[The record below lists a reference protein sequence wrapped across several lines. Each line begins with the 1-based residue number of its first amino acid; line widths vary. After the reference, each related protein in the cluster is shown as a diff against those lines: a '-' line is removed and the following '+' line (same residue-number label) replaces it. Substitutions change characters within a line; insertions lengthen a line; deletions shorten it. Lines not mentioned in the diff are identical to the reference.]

1 MLVLLFRILLL
12 GRELTCITDAR
23 KVRGAVKLLRIYI
36 IYGSYPAFAM
46 VLYLREMLLSLL
58 RRDDSLTKLSLRLIM
73 NKSLLVIGLMTGNS
87 LDGVDAVL
95 TRFSVDGEL
104 EDICSYSLEM
114 PDDLRENLITVR
126 SFINEANGNMPEAVR
141 GIDSAGLA
149 SFDSVQFSYSTFLA
163 RAVTAICE
171 RAKPLLGEGEQI
183 DLIGSHG
190 QTCAHFPP
198 SVAQTSDR
206 RSIYTVQI
214 GDAQQL
220 ADLTGITVVADF
232 RSDDVMNGGEGAPLA
247 PAHHVHLAEA
257 TKKRGLFPIAF
268 CNAGNTG
275 NVSIISEHRD
285 TGELVVRG
293 WDTGPFNHFLDKLM
307 TRERGERM
315 DKDASVAKTGVVNKK
330 LLEVLFEK
338 AVLTAQGEAFLT
350 KSPPKSSDPEWY
362 MMIPELTGAAEIDGA
377 ILSFEDRLR
386 TATYFSSYIYTHS
399 LALTSDEIVLPSYYA
414 LCGGGW
420 KNPLCVQDFK
430 ALLSGDQERCVILDK
445 HSDLFASLRMRV
457 SNGSKEVKIASSIE
471 YGFDGTAMEARIFAD
486 AARCRI
492 TGEPFTQP
500 ATTGVSK
507 PTVAGVIRFPDRED
521 NKATPN
527 LTSWLAQYGT
537 RDSTVDDI
545 KVFDSRWNRAVA
557 GWRERLSDEM
567 LEHVNLDV
575 ES

>member
-1 MLVLLFRILLL
+1 
-12 GRELTCITDAR
+12 
-23 KVRGAVKLLRIYI
+23 
-36 IYGSYPAFAM
+36 
-46 VLYLREMLLSLL
+46 
-58 RRDDSLTKLSLRLIM
+58 M
-73 NKSLLVIGLMTGNS
+73 NTSLLVIGLMTGNS

-95 TRFSVDGEL
+95 TRFGGDGGI
-104 EDICSYSLEM
+104 EDVCSHTLEM
-114 PDDLRENLITVR
+114 PNELREGLIAVR
-126 SFINEANGNMPEAVR
+126 SCIAESKGNMPDAVR
-141 GIDSAGLA
+141 RFDAIGGD
-149 SFDSVQFSYSTFLA
+149 SFDTVQSAYTTFLA
-163 RAVTAICE
+163 KAVA
-171 RAKPLLGEGEQI
+171 ALLKSAQSNLLEGEQV

-247 PAHHVHLAEA
+247 PIHHAHLAEA
-257 TKKRGLFPIAF
+257 TKKRGIFPIAF

-285 TGELVVRG
+285 TGEVVVKG
-293 WDTGPFNHFLDKLM
+293 WDTGPFNNFPDKLM
-307 TRERGERM
+307 ARERSERM

-338 AVLTAQGEAFLT
+338 AVLTAQGENFLT

-362 MMIPELTGAAEIDGA
+362 VMIPELAGEAEIDGA
-377 ILSFEDRLR
+377 KISFEDRLR
-386 TATYFSSYIYTHS
+386 TATYFSSYIYAHS

-537 RDSTVDDI
+537 RDSTVDGI
-545 KVFDSRWNRAVA
+545 EVFDSRWNRAVA
-557 GWRERLSDEM
+557 GWRDRLTEEM
-567 LEHVNLDV
+567 LTHPNLDAQT
-575 ES
+575 

>member
-1 MLVLLFRILLL
+1 M
-12 GRELTCITDAR
+12 EAR
-23 KVRGAVKLLRIYI
+23 KVRGAVKLIRIYI
-36 IYGSYPAFAM
+36 IYGSCPAFAM
-46 VLYLREMLLSLL
+46 VLYLREMLLSSL
-58 RRDDSLTKLSLRLIM
+58 RRANSLAIRSLRVIM

-95 TRFSVDGEL
+95 TRFSVDGGL

-114 PDDLRENLITVR
+114 PEELRENLITVR
-126 SFINEANGNMPEAVR
+126 SFINEVNGNMPEAVR
-141 GIDSAGLA
+141 RIDSAGRA

-171 RAKPLLGEGEQI
+171 RSKPLLSEGEQI

-307 TRERGERM
+307 ARERGERM
-315 DKDASVAKTGVVNKK
+315 DKDASVAKAGVVSKK

-386 TATYFSSYIYTHS
+386 TATYFSSYIYAHS
-399 LALTSDEIVLPSYYA
+399 LASAPEKIILPSCYA

-430 ALLSGDQERCVILDK
+430 ALLSVNQEQCVVLDK
-445 HSDLFASLRMRV
+445 HSDLFASLRMRI
-457 SNGSKEVKIASSIE
+457 SNGSTEVKIASSVE

-492 TGEPFTQP
+492 IGEPFTQP
-500 ATTGVSK
+500 TTTGVSK
-507 PTVAGVIRFPDRED
+507 PTVAGVIRFPNGEEQ
-521 NKATPN
+521 KATPN
-527 LTSWLAQYGT
+527 LVAWIARYETLYC
-537 RDSTVDDI
+537 TVDNTE
-545 KVFDSRWNRAVA
+545 VFDPRWNRAVA
-557 GWRERLSDEM
+557 GWRDRLTGEM
-567 LEHVNLDV
+567 LGHENLDI

>member
-1 MLVLLFRILLL
+1 
-12 GRELTCITDAR
+12 
-23 KVRGAVKLLRIYI
+23 
-36 IYGSYPAFAM
+36 
-46 VLYLREMLLSLL
+46 
-58 RRDDSLTKLSLRLIM
+58 M

-114 PDDLRENLITVR
+114 PEDLRDDLITVR
-126 SFINEANGNMPEAVR
+126 SFINEVNGNMPEAVR
-141 GIDSAGLA
+141 RIDSAGLA

-247 PAHHVHLAEA
+247 PLHHAHLAEA
-257 TKKRGLFPIAF
+257 TKKRGLFPLAF

-285 TGELVVRG
+285 TGEIVVRG

-307 TRERGERM
+307 ARERGERM
-315 DKDASVAKTGVVNKK
+315 DKDASVAKAGVVSKK

-338 AVLTAQGEAFLT
+338 AVLTVQGENFLT

-362 MMIPELTGAAEIDGA
+362 VLIPELAGETEIDGA

-386 TATYFSSYIYTHS
+386 TATYFSSYICAHS

-420 KNPLCVQDFK
+420 KNPLCVQDFT
-430 ALLSGDQERCVILDK
+430 AILSDDHEQCIILDQ
-445 HSDLFASLRMRV
+445 HRELFASLRARL
-457 SNGSKEVKIASSIE
+457 SSGSAEVKVAHSSE

-492 TGEPFTQP
+492 IGEPFTQP
-500 ATTGVSK
+500 TTTGVSK
-507 PTVAGVIRFPDRED
+507 PTVAGVIRFPNGEEQ
-521 NKATPN
+521 KATPN
-527 LTSWLAQYGT
+527 LVAWIT
-537 RDSTVDDI
+537 RYESLHSTVDSTE
-545 KVFDSRWNRAVA
+545 VFDPRWNRAAA
-557 GWRERLSDEM
+557 GWRARLTDEM

>member
-1 MLVLLFRILLL
+1 M
-12 GRELTCITDAR
+12 GAR
-23 KVRGAVKLLRIYI
+23 KVRGAVKLIRIYI
-36 IYGSYPAFAM
+36 IYGSCPAFAM
-46 VLYLREMLLSLL
+46 VLYLRDMLLSLL
-58 RRDDSLTKLSLRLIM
+58 RRDDSLTKRSLRLIM

-95 TRFSVDGEL
+95 TRFGVDGEL

-114 PDDLRENLITVR
+114 PNELREGLIAVR
-126 SFINEANGNMPEAVR
+126 SCIAESKGNMPDAVR
-141 GIDSAGLA
+141 RFDAIGGD
-149 SFDSVQFSYSTFLA
+149 SFDTVQSAYTTFLA
-163 RAVTAICE
+163 KAVSA
-171 RAKPLLGEGEQI
+171 LLKSAQSNLLEGEQV

-247 PAHHVHLAEA
+247 PMHHAHLAEA
-257 TKKRGLFPIAF
+257 TKKRGIFPIAF

-285 TGELVVRG
+285 TGEVVVKG
-293 WDTGPFNHFLDKLM
+293 WDTGPFNNFPDKLM
-307 TRERGERM
+307 ARERSERM

-338 AVLTAQGEAFLT
+338 AVLTAQGENFLT

-362 MMIPELTGAAEIDGA
+362 VMIPELAGEAEIDGA

-457 SNGSKEVKIASSIE
+457 SNGSTEVKIASSVE

-545 KVFDSRWNRAVA
+545 EVFDSRWNRAVA